1 MGMVVQILCIVMMV
15 WYLIPVFTAHVL
27 NSGNV
32 CGILLF
38 MLIYSY
44 ARHFHQVNRF
54 LILKHAKLGMLVLA
68 LSLVIC
74 VMLISSAMAIAQT
87 SKRPGKEG
95 TVVVLG
101 CKVGSQL
108 AQSRI
113 DTAVAY
119 MKDHPEAYV
128 VVTGGTGRDEYMSE
142 AEYMRRQMVY
152 EGVDSA
158 HIVMEQEARNTYE
171 NMKNTSILLG
181 EKNLNEH
188 IIIVSNDFHLYRSDY
203 YAKKNHLTYDNLAA
217 PTPWYLLPTYFTREM
232 IAVLH
237 IWLS

>member
-1 MGMVVQILCIVMMV
+1 
-15 WYLIPVFTAHVL
+15 
-27 NSGNV
+27 
-32 CGILLF
+32 
-38 MLIYSY
+38 
-44 ARHFHQVNRF
+44 
-54 LILKHAKLGMLVLA
+54 
-68 LSLVIC
+68 
-74 VMLISSAMAIAQT
+74 
-87 SKRPGKEG
+87 
-95 TVVVLG
+95 
-101 CKVGSQL
+101 
-108 AQSRI
+108 
-113 DTAVAY
+113 
-119 MKDHPEAYV
+119 
-128 VVTGGTGRDEYMSE
+128 
-142 AEYMRRQMVY
+142 MRRQMVY

-217 PTPWYLLPTYFTREM
+217 LTPWYLLPTYFTREM